1 MDIAIQTPSRSDRE
15 LIRRMMELYL
25 YDFSEFEG
33 DDLDEH
39 GLFGFAYLDYF
50 WHEPTQAAFIVTV
63 DQRLAGF
70 ALIDNRVAIEG
81 NERSMAEFF
90 VLRKY
95 RRKGV
100 GAAVATRIF
109 TELPGA
115 WEVRVVPNN
124 LPALVFWRKVIAAY
138 TAGQFTEVALDTG
151 AWTGPVFSFDARP
164 LNERKGVHHE

>member
-1 MDIAIQTPSRSDRE
+1 MDINLRRPSRADRE

-39 GLFGFAYLDYF
+39 GLYGFPYLDYF
-50 WHEPTQAAFIVTV
+50 WHEPTHAAYIVTV

-70 ALIDNRVAIEG
+70 ALIDNRMAIEG

-95 RRKGV
+95 RRRGV
-100 GAAVATRIF
+100 GAAAATRIF
-109 TELPGA
+109 AELPGA
-115 WEVRVVPNN
+115 WEVRVVPEN
-124 LPALVFWRKVIAAY
+124 LPAQAFWRTVISGY
-138 TAGQFTEVALDTG
+138 TAGHYTEVALDSDT
-151 AWTGPVFSFDARP
+151 WTGPAFCFD
-164 LNERKGVHHE
+164 NGMEN